1 MHSVLIVDDDIELCE
16 LVSEYLRREGL
27 EATSVHSGEEGVQSA
42 LSGDY
47 SVVVLDVMLPSIGGF
62 ECCAA
67 SVLLRAKLRNFRS

>member
-1 MHSVLIVDDDIELCE
+1 MHSVLIVDDDTELCE

-27 EATSVHSGEEGVQSA
+27 EATAVHSGEEGVDRA

-62 ECCAA
+62 E
-67 SVLLRAKLRNFRS
+67 VLRRIEGLRAMFRSCQS